1 MVCYKRSIIMRYNKY
16 FSTLLILMYM
26 ISNCSNSDKIA
37 SEEDF
42 VTITKNNAEIFI
54 DADYIFENESLN
66 VPVYINIDRE
76 TRILYVL
83 DALNRRNF

>member
-1 MVCYKRSIIMRYNKY
+1 
-16 FSTLLILMYM
+16 M